1 MAMTKARR
9 NLQGRLRRKFGW
21 STNTNYNRGTIL
33 DKQDASTHLWHD
45 PKYVTD
51 LRIDFNDARIWREI
65 LEGGDRGV
73 EISLTKYNVNDDET
87 YTKVEALTGYI
98 SLAEL
103 ELICKIAKEKKF
115 EICRDVLNSG
125 CPKTI
130 TLEKYICNKFKEDG
144 NALS

>member
-21 STNTNYNRGTIL
+21 STNTKYNRGTIL
-33 DKQDASTHLWHD
+33 DKQDDLTHLYRGL
-45 PKYVTD
+45 KYVTD
-51 LRIDFNDARIWREI
+51 LRINFDDRQIWKEI
-65 LEGGDRGV
+65 VKGGNLAV
-73 EISLTKYNVNDDET
+73 AISLTKYNVNDDET

-98 SLAEL
+98 SLEEL

-115 EICRDVLNSG
+115 EICRDILNSG

-130 TLEKYICNKFKEDG
+130 TLEQHVCNIFKEDG